1 MLLVVKPLPSRVRQ
15 GLNSSGARQP
25 VGSGRRRLS
34 WPHSLP
40 LVPFGAPGDS
50 GGSVGGSVVD
60 EAVAHV
66 LCRPSLLRA
75 ATRKAYRVAARS
87 PVTSML
93 FEAVDRS
100 TAGVAAAS
108 EANDSVYPMR

>member
-1 MLLVVKPLPSRVRQ
+1 M
-15 GLNSSGARQP
+15 
-25 VGSGRRRLS
+25 
-34 WPHSLP
+34 
-40 LVPFGAPGDS
+40 
-50 GGSVGGSVVD
+50 VD